1 MIKRRMLMIPG
12 PIDVPGEVLEAM
24 GGAVIAH
31 YGADWVP
38 VYRETISLLQ
48 YAFCTQN
55 WVLMLPG
62 SGTTGL
68 DASVGS
74 LLAGGDK
81 VLVLSNGSFGER
93 LVAVSKSYQL
103 EVHVLTSSSLQ
114 PTPVDQV
121 EERLKEGGWK
131 AVLMVHHET
140 SSGILNP
147 VREVGALCHRHDVPF
162 IVDAVSSLG
171 TVELNTDD
179 WGIDLC
185 VSASQKGL
193 EAPPGLGLVAVSE
206 RAWKTMEEKAPTGHG
221 FCLSLLTWREY
232 IERWGDWH
240 PSVVTMPTNNIL
252 ALRAS
257 LLRLKEEGLDNR
269 IARYRRVSHA
279 MRAGLRTLG
288 FELLVK
294 DELASTGITAVKPP
308 AGVEPH
314 DIRDYL
320 LDKHNILIA
329 VGAGEWREKA
339 LRIGHMGLGTQPD
352 HLVALLLALEDALCH
367 LGCQVPRGSSL
378 VGLSQLWEGSASGEK
393 C

>member
-24 GGAVIAH
+24 GGPVIAH

-38 VYRETISLLQ
+38 IYRETISLLQ

-55 WVLMLPG
+55 WVLMFPG

-74 LLAGGDK
+74 LLITGEK

-93 LVAVSKSYQL
+93 LVAISKSYQL
-103 EVHVLTSSSLQ
+103 EVHVLTSSSLR
-114 PTPVDQV
+114 PTPVNQV
-121 EERLKEGGWK
+121 EERLKEGGWQ

-147 VREVGALCHRHDVPF
+147 VREVGTLCRRYGVPF

-193 EAPPGLGLVAVSE
+193 EAPPGLALVAVSE
-206 RAWKTMEEKAPTGHG
+206 RAWKTMQEKAPTGHG

-269 IARYRRVSHA
+269 IARYGRVSRA
-279 MRAGLRTLG
+279 MRAGLRALG

-294 DELASTGITAVKPP
+294 DEWASTGITAVKSPQ
-308 AGVEPH
+308 GIEP
-314 DIRDYL
+314 DDLRDYL
-320 LDKHNILIA
+320 LEKHNILIA
-329 VGAGEWREKA
+329 RGAGEWRQEA

-352 HLVALLLALEDALCH
+352 HLITFLLALEDTLCH
-367 LGCQVPRGSSL
+367 LGYPVARGSSL
-378 VGLSQLWEGSASGEK
+378 VGLSQLWEV
-393 C
+393 